1 MEVLSIRET
10 IATDVAGDA
19 TECACLGGIPCACLL
34 AGSIGPASSSTASLL
49 LPPVS
54 GSALLAEVVN
64 AVVQAPVA
72 ETSKA

>member
-1 MEVLSIRET
+1 M
-10 IATDVAGDA
+10 
-19 TECACLGGIPCACLL
+19 
-34 AGSIGPASSSTASLL
+34 TASL
-49 LPPVS
+49 PPLVA